1 MKRLRNVFLGI
12 CSCLAIGIG
21 LVTFVASPTAHA
33 NSQHHPTTPYL
44 TECSAYSFR
53 NVVTDNWNASP
64 FSATGNLQQGYDNNF
79 GVWCPKFRYQVIV
92 QASNYY
98 QNGALLVDVGS
109 CGLKGNELSY
119 SLPHGS
125 YTNTYY
131 SQVGTIYQ
139 PSASGWWQISDPSET
154 ISHYGSCGGN

>member
-1 MKRLRNVFLGI
+1 MKRIRSAVIGI
-12 CSCLAIGIG
+12 GAVLAIGG
-21 LVTFVASPTAHA
+21 GFVAFGASPNAHA
-33 NSQHHPTTPYL
+33 GGLSSPIPNL

-53 NVVTDNWNASP
+53 TVLTQSWSASP
-64 FSATGNLQQGYDNNF
+64 FNVTGNLQQGYDNNF
-79 GVWCPKFRYQVIV
+79 GVWCPKYRYQVIV
-92 QASNYY
+92 QASSYY
-98 QNGALLVDVGS
+98 QNGTLLVDVSS

-119 SLPHGS
+119 SLPQGS

-139 PSASGWWQISDPSET
+139 PSASGWWQISDPSES